1 MDLGLS
7 SYFNTETV
15 DKFIRILFI
24 LIAGFGSI
32 QIVSFMV
39 KRSLYKQ
46 LSRQRMMLITR
57 TIVYTG
63 YIGLVLIVIRELNY
77 DLTALFGAAG
87 VVGIVIGVA
96 SQTSIGNIISGL
108 FLVGEKSF
116 ELGDV
121 VRVGDKTGTVYSI
134 DLLSIKV
141 RTFDNLLIRIPNQT
155 VISTELVNITKF
167 PIRRLDFQIGVA
179 YKEDLRKVKTILE
192 NVARNNPLCLEEP
205 EPVIIFQTFGDS
217 SINIMFAVWFEKA
230 NYLAVKNSVF
240 IEVKE
245 AFEREGIEIPFP
257 HVSIYAGEVSKPI
270 TVKIQDGM
278 AEVEDPDSK
287 FPNRI

>member
-7 SYFNTETV
+7 TYFNTETV
-15 DKFIRILFI
+15 DKFFRILFI
-24 LIAGFGSI
+24 LVAGVGSI
-32 QIVSFMV
+32 HLISYLVL
-39 KRSLYKQ
+39 RSLRKQ
-46 LSRQRMMLITR
+46 LSRQRMMLVSR
-57 TIVYTG
+57 TIIYTG

-121 VRVGDKTGTVYSI
+121 VKVGDKTGTVYSI
-134 DLLSIKV
+134 DLLSIKIK
-141 RTFDNLLIRIPNQT
+141 TFDNLLIRIPNQS
-155 VISTELVNITKF
+155 VISSELTNVTRF

-179 YKEDLRKVKTILE
+179 YKEDLRKVKLVLE

-205 EPVIIFQTFGDS
+205 EPYILFQSFGDS
-217 SINIMFAVWFEKA
+217 SINITFGVWFEKA
-230 NYLAVKNSVF
+230 NYTAVKNSVF
-240 IEVKE
+240 VEIKE
-245 AFEREGIEIPFP
+245 AFDRELIEIPFP
-257 HVSIYAGEVSKPI
+257 HVSVYAGEASKPI
-270 TVKIQDGM
+270 SVKLQD
-278 AEVEDPDSK
+278 EK
-287 FPNRI
+287 

>member
-7 SYFNTETV
+7 TYFNSETI

-24 LIAGFGSI
+24 LVAGVGSI
-32 QIVSFMV
+32 HLISYLVL
-39 KRSLYKQ
+39 RSLRKQ

-57 TIVYTG
+57 TVIYTG

-121 VRVGDKTGTVYSI
+121 VRIGDKTGTVYSI
-134 DLLSIKV
+134 DLLSIKI
-141 RTFDNLLIRIPNQT
+141 RTFDNLLIRIPNQS
-155 VISTELVNITKF
+155 VISSELINVTRF

-179 YKEDLRKVKTILE
+179 YKEDLRKVKTVLE

-205 EPVIIFQTFGDS
+205 EPYILFQTFGDS
-217 SINIMFAVWFEKA
+217 SINITFGVWFEKT
-230 NYLAVKNSVF
+230 NYTAVKNSVF
-240 IEVKE
+240 IEIKE
-245 AFEREGIEIPFP
+245 AFDREGIEIPFP
-257 HVSIYAGEVSKPI
+257 HVSVYAGEASKPI
-270 TVKIQDGM
+270 TVKLQ
-278 AEVEDPDSK
+278 EEK
-287 FPNRI
+287 

>member
-7 SYFNTETV
+7 TYFNTETV
-15 DKFIRILFI
+15 DKFIRIVFI
-24 LIAGFGSI
+24 LVAGVGSI
-32 QIVSFMV
+32 HLVSYLV
-39 KRSLYKQ
+39 LRSLRKQ
-46 LSRQRMMLITR
+46 LSRQRMMLVSR
-57 TIVYTG
+57 TIIYTG

-116 ELGDV
+116 EMGDV

-134 DLLSIKV
+134 DLLSIKIK
-141 RTFDNLLIRIPNQT
+141 TFDNLLIRIPNQT
-155 VISTELVNITKF
+155 VISTELVNVTRF

-179 YKEDLRKVKTILE
+179 YKEDLRKVKTVLE

-217 SINIMFAVWFEKA
+217 SITITFGVWFEKT

-240 IEVKE
+240 IEIKE
-245 AFEREGIEIPFP
+245 AFDREGIEIPFP
-257 HVSIYAGEVSKPI
+257 HVSIYAGEASKPI
-270 TVKIQDGM
+270 AVKLQD
-278 AEVEDPDSK
+278 EK
-287 FPNRI
+287 H

>member
-7 SYFNTETV
+7 TYFNSETV

-24 LIAGFGSI
+24 LAAGVSSI
-32 QIVSFMV
+32 HLVSFLV
-39 KRSLYKQ
+39 RRSLRKQ
-46 LSRQRMMLITR
+46 LSRQRMMLVSR
-57 TIVYTG
+57 TIIYTG
-63 YIGLVLIVIRELNY
+63 YTGLVLIVIRELNY

-121 VRVGDKTGTVYSI
+121 VRIGDKSGTVYSI
-134 DLLSIKV
+134 DLLSIKIK
-141 RTFDNLLIRIPNQT
+141 TFDNLLIRIPNQS
-155 VISTELVNITKF
+155 VISSELVNVTRF
-167 PIRRLDFQIGVA
+167 PIRRLDIQIGVA
-179 YKEDLRKVKTILE
+179 YKEDLRKVKAVLE

-205 EPVIIFQTFGDS
+205 EPVVIFQSFGDS
-217 SINIMFAVWFEKA
+217 SINITFGVWFEKT

-240 IEVKE
+240 IQIKE
-245 AFEREGIEIPFP
+245 AFDREGIEIPFP
-257 HVSIYAGEVSKPI
+257 HVSIYAGEASKPI
-270 TVKIQDGM
+270 TVKLQ
-278 AEVEDPDSK
+278 E
-287 FPNRI
+287 N